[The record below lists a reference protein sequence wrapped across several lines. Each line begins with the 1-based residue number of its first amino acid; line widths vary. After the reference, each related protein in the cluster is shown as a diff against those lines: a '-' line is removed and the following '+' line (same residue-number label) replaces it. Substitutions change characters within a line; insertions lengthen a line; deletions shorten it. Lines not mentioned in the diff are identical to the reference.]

1 MRPRHDESDLPR
13 WAAFRELQRMDS
25 GLWNPKE
32 SLRSAFSEAIFGTFW
47 DILADHLLYLCIHAA
62 REGWPLARF
71 PCDL

>member
-1 MRPRHDESDLPR
+1 
-13 WAAFRELQRMDS
+13 MDS